1 MKQILVID
9 DDDAVLDAFRLALS
23 ATPYRVDTADDGAAG
38 LSLFV
43 AGSYALVFLDLRMP
57 RMNGME
63 VLRRLRAH
71 DPTTPVYVVTAFQA
85 EFLDEL
91 RGLRDDGVP
100 FELAAKPLSRDQIL
114 GIAHGVLGG

>member
-9 DDDAVLDAFRLALS
+9 DDEAVLDAFRLALA
-23 ATPYRVDTADDGAAG
+23 ATPYRVDTAADGAAG
-38 LSLFV
+38 LALFED
-43 AGSYALVFLDLRMP
+43 GDYALVFLDLRMP
-57 RMNGME
+57 RINGAQ
-63 VLRRLRAH
+63 VLRRLREH
-71 DPTTPVYVVTAFQA
+71 ERRTPVYVVTAFQA

-91 RGLRDDGVP
+91 RALRDAGVP